1 LGSLKFKR
9 FKKGIIIYYNIKKG
23 KMKVTKKIIKVGT
36 SDGIV
41 IDKPIMKDLKL
52 KTGDLVEADLNK
64 PKKKK

>member
-1 LGSLKFKR
+1 
-9 FKKGIIIYYNIKKG
+9 
-23 KMKVTKKIIKVGT
+23 MKVTKKIIKVGT